1 MRGPLGNIMQQ
12 AQKMQENMKR
22 AQEELAN
29 VEVTG
34 SAGGGMVSVT
44 MNGRHEARRVK
55 IDKALIGDDIEM
67 LEDLIVAATNDAVNK
82 VGEAA
87 AARMAQVTGG
97 MNLPPGFKLP
107 F

>member
-22 AQEELAN
+22 AQEELAHL
-29 VEVTG
+29 EVTG

>member
-22 AQEELAN
+22 AQEELAS

-55 IDKALIGDDIEM
+55 IDKALLGDDIEM

>member
-55 IDKALIGDDIEM
+55 IDKALLGDDIEM

-87 AARMAQVTGG
+87 SARMAQVAGG

>member
-12 AQKMQENMKR
+12 AQKMQEDMKR

-29 VEVTG
+29 VEVIG
-34 SAGGGMVSVT
+34 QAGGGMVSVT
-44 MNGRHEARRVK
+44 MNGRHEARRVH
-55 IDKALIGDDIEM
+55 IDKAIIGDDIEM
-67 LEDLIVAATNDAVNK
+67 LEDLIVAAVNDAVNK

-87 AARMAQVTGG
+87 NAGMAKVTGG